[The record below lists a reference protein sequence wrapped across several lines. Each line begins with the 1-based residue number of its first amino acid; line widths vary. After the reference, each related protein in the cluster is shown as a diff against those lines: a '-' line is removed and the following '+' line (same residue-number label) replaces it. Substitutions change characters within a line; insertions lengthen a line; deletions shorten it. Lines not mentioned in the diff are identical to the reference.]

1 MVFLKILT
9 CALSMS
15 FCFMSI
21 YGLTTSAVELALFTE
36 YNPAGDAD
44 PLGDLSDPLDWLQLN
59 IAYLVGFWIF
69 FSSVCAVI
77 YRRLSC
83 FDEISKFFIDLFLP
97 TVATIILAL
106 ILGAVLPVYGWG
118 SAGKCC
124 YRPRAWH
131 IFSRNTFYNHNSPLN
146 KKRAK
151 VVNLALKMPF
161 ILLQVFKERLWV
173 KILCKIRG

>member
-9 CALSMS
+9 CAFSMS

-106 ILGAVLPVYGWG
+106 ILGAVLPFTVGAQPENAVIAQG
-118 SAGKCC
+118 LG
-124 YRPRAWH
+124 
-131 IFSRNTFYNHNSPLN
+131 IFLAEILFIIIIARLI
-146 KKRAK
+146 KR
-151 VVNLALKMPF
+151 
-161 ILLQVFKERLWV
+161 ER
-173 KILCKIRG
+173 K

>member
-1 MVFLKILT
+1 MAFLKILT
-9 CALSMS
+9 CAFSMS

-106 ILGAVLPVYGWG
+106 ILGAVLPFTVGAQPENAVIAQG
-118 SAGKCC
+118 LG
-124 YRPRAWH
+124 
-131 IFSRNTFYNHNSPLN
+131 IFLAEILFIIIIARLI
-146 KKRAK
+146 KR
-151 VVNLALKMPF
+151 
-161 ILLQVFKERLWV
+161 ER
-173 KILCKIRG
+173 K

>member
-1 MVFLKILT
+1 
-9 CALSMS
+9 MS

-106 ILGAVLPVYGWG
+106 ILGAVLPFTVGAQPENAVIAQG
-118 SAGKCC
+118 LG
-124 YRPRAWH
+124 
-131 IFSRNTFYNHNSPLN
+131 IFLAEILFIIIIARLI
-146 KKRAK
+146 KR
-151 VVNLALKMPF
+151 
-161 ILLQVFKERLWV
+161 ER
-173 KILCKIRG
+173 K